1 MKEYVASEHS
11 LILLTHSLGED
22 LANSTAASLVH
33 KAKADDRVIGVLTKP
48 DALPKSQE
56 YKELRAILEGRK
68 FALKHGYYICKQPSQ
83 IQLMDPH
90 HTYERARREEMEFFN
105 TTSWTRQFAEI
116 TDSLD
121 RPMRERYGTAQLQNA
136 LSQKLAEL
144 TLKR

>member
-1 MKEYVASEHS
+1 MRSSKDE
-11 LILLTHSLGED
+11 
-22 LANSTAASLVH
+22 
-33 KAKADDRVIGVLTKP
+33 
-48 DALPKSQE
+48 
-56 YKELRAILEGRK
+56 K

-90 HTYERARREEMEFFN
+90 YTYERARREEMEFFN

-116 TDSLD
+116 RDSLD